1 MLRKLLKHEFRATAR
16 IMLPLYLVLLV
27 TAVGANITT
36 QGLSNSSY
44 QILRLLGALLAMAF
58 GVAIIG
64 VCVMSL
70 VVMVQRF
77 YKNLLGDEGYVMLTL
92 PVNLHQQVWSKL
104 IVSAVW
110 FAATFLAVVLAALM
124 VSFNVG
130 SLTVFFRGIGELL
143 EQLTAYYALNG
154 AAMAVEFL
162 AMCFFGCCAMC
173 LHFYASLAVGH
184 SFPTHKMAWSVLWFF
199 VFSFAAQFLF
209 GTAMVVLDE
218 TGLAEWMFRTVD
230 AWVLTPM
237 APDASGLR
245 DDDCAVHRLRSC
257 LLWCDGCLPQAAAES
272 GIRKREPIGLSF
284 FMLIQRYRPFH
295 PRSIPPGTAPC
306 WRR

>member
-130 SLTVFFRGIGELL
+130 SLTAFFRGIGELL

-173 LHFYASLAVGH
+173 LHFYAALAVGH

-237 APDASGLR
+237 AQMHLAFGMMIVL
-245 DDDCAVHRLRSC
+245 CIVYGAVFYGVTVAFLKRRLN
-257 LLWCDGCLPQAAAES
+257 LE
-272 GIRKREPIGLSF
+272 
-284 FMLIQRYRPFH
+284 
-295 PRSIPPGTAPC
+295 
-306 WRR
+306 